1 MSTTLA
7 KVLAVMGYEE
17 DEIKIVKRAIGSMR
31 RIMMIKKETLLANS
45 EILLGMMDELLC
57 FKRWYMQWRM
67 TGGRDNLIEDVFTED
82 VWDNFVMEEYD
93 EEMED
98 ARKAKKD

>member
-1 MSTTLA
+1 MSKTLA

-17 DEIKIVKRAIGSMR
+17 DEIEITKRVIGSMR

-45 EILLGMMDELLC
+45 EISPGMVDELLC
-57 FKRWYMQWRM
+57 FKRWYMQWRK
-67 TGGRDNLIEDVFTED
+67 TGGKDTLIEDTCTED
-82 VWDNFVMEEYD
+82 IWDDFVMEEYD

-98 ARKAKKD
+98 ARKAKED